1 MSESKQ
7 LVDELAR
14 WDKLSKEAKVEIDK
28 IKAQIQEIA
37 APDLENSKLKTVRYY
52 GTNNNMAIITAP
64 DTVKMVSYSFLN
76 SVLGGITG
84 DFIKQETNYKM
95 SDPFKKI
102 VGPLCTG
109 EFIEIKLADVIA
121 QMQVDE
127 KTANVL
133 RKKLKG
139 NPEKDRK
146 VLESVGIDNL
156 DHWVYFVSEAIAYE
170 KIVKLLEVAGYPEG
184 TAEFVKAMADL
195 KLALIVEEGLKIGI
209 EYEG

>member
-64 DTVKMVSYSFLN
+64 DTVKMVSYSFLS

-109 EFIEIKLADVIA
+109 EFIEIKLDDAIA